1 MSRRKALQLVHF
13 AGTVWFAL
21 SASYILAWALQRA
34 GKSWWV
40 IVSLSGYSTLMALL
54 LIGLYL
60 LAIFRGAAQSRKREI
75 EHPLTTSIYY
85 LVFYEVSPFLGALAG
100 SFAAVGLIKP
110 TDYLLVVA
118 VGSFL
123 ATFLVWITIDPAA
136 GLAEMLLPSI
146 REHRRNRLA
155 QAKAMREKQRLAKQ
169 RLLAE
174 IRMKEEQERA
184 RWGEILR
191 PNAEKL
197 AAVAAGVEAADE
209 HRETEAVDIGV
220 NAWQMGGLNCMR
232 ELHSMAMEICRKK
245 YQGSMI
251 IDYIST
257 WWDGIGNWR
266 SHQLDGK
273 VS

>member
-1 MSRRKALQLVHF
+1 MNRRKTLQLVHF
-13 AGTVWFAL
+13 AGTIWFAL
-21 SASYILAWALQRA
+21 VASYILARALQRA
-34 GKSWWV
+34 GKSRWV
-40 IVSLSGYSTLMALL
+40 IVSLSGYSTLMVLL
-54 LIGLYL
+54 LIALYL
-60 LAIFRGAAQSRKREI
+60 LAIFGGVARSQKRGI

-85 LVFYEVSPFLGALAG
+85 LVFYELSPFLGALAG
-100 SFAAVGLIKP
+100 GFVAVWLSKP

-136 GLAEMLLPSI
+136 GLAETLLPSS

-155 QAKAMREKQRLAKQ
+155 EAKVMRERQRLVKH

-174 IRMKEEQERA
+174 VESEEEQQRA
-184 RWGEILR
+184 RWSEVLR

-197 AAVAAGVEAADE
+197 AAVAAGVEAADKDK
-209 HRETEAVDIGV
+209 ETEAVDIGV
-220 NAWQMGGLNCMR
+220 NAWQMGGLSCMQ

-245 YQGSMI
+245 YQGSMV

-257 WWDGIGNWR
+257 WWDGIGSWR
-266 SHQLDGK
+266 VTSSMLK
-273 VS
+273 